1 MNFETI
7 RFGRWEEYDVDLDQ
21 ELRLK
26 GTTVLHMYLT
36 AALKTGNVEVSSKI
50 EAILEKRGKVD
61 ARAAK
66 KREG

>member
-1 MNFETI
+1 MNLETI
-7 RFGRWEEYDVDLDQ
+7 RFGRWESYDMDLDQ
-21 ELRLK
+21 ELHLK

-61 ARAAK
+61 ARASK
-66 KREG
+66 KH

>member
-1 MNFETI
+1 M
-7 RFGRWEEYDVDLDQ
+7 DLDQ